1 MFIILGSDS
10 GWHGYADIFLDQ
22 KIPVVVL
29 ELNED
34 GNDETQPAKK
44 RKTFSNEERSSDSE
58 KSAHERR
65 DSEQN
70 KSKAEALLNLYNL
83 DQIIA
88 EAITNGF
95 AQVNQNATMSGWLI
109 PTFACT
115 FEHIVVFLYDSVND
129 VLLQTMTPTPLWSQ
143 PDVLNIDV
151 IVEIW
156 MYLNFSLFSNPN
168 LAEEFEFVKS
178 RFHECAS
185 EKLVYYKQAV
195 CHQEIKSADTNYYAN
210 IVLPRVHDMIKLPQ
224 KRKKKSDVDVGRV
237 KR

>member
-10 GWHGYADIFLDQ
+10 CWHGNADIFLDQ

-34 GNDETQPAKK
+34 GDDETQPAKK
-44 RKTFSNEERSSDSE
+44 RKTLSE
-58 KSAHERR
+58 SAHERE
-65 DSEQN
+65 SEQN
-70 KSKAEALLNLYNL
+70 KSKPEALLNLYNL

-95 AQVNQNATMSGWLI
+95 AQVNQNVTMSGWLI

-143 PDVLNIDV
+143 PDVLNIDA

-210 IVLPRVHDMIKLPQ
+210 VVLPRVHDMIKLPQ
-224 KRKKKSDVDVGRV
+224 KRKKKSYVDVGRV